1 MDEHDM
7 FSARCDT
14 NISDLERRRL
24 IFDELKIILIET
36 DNKSIETQYKANAYR
51 FINNLSVFIIIACA
65 GIIVGLQ
72 AASECINIPA
82 IVLASV
88 IFILQGI
95 QPIFRLAQ
103 QGFSYEQGT
112 ISLRRIK
119 RQVRNIMYMYHTFT
133 VEQVIAKL
141 SKLMASFDKV
151 DLGLF
156 KTSISQQTKYDTGLV
171 IPDSNEPQNNLQNQP
186 SSPHVHIHIDDSHYS
201 PSVEHIDSTEIKNEE
216 IYENDKFIDNV

>member
-1 MDEHDM
+1 MDENDDM

-14 NISDLERRRL
+14 NISELERSRL

-36 DNKSIETQYKANAYR
+36 DTKSIETQYKANAYR
-51 FINNLSVFIIIACA
+51 FINNLSVFITIACA
-65 GIIVGLQ
+65 GVIVGLQ
-72 AASECINIPA
+72 AASECINIPG

-103 QGFSYEQGT
+103 QGFLYKQGT

-119 RQVRNIMYMYHTFT
+119 RQVRDIMYMYHTYT
-133 VEQVIAKL
+133 AEQVIAML
-141 SKLMASFDKV
+141 SQLRASFDEV

-156 KTSISQQTKYDTGLV
+156 KVSISQQAKYNTGLV
-171 IPDSNEPQNNLQNQP
+171 IPNSNEPQGQNSNNNLQKPP
-186 SSPHVHIHIDDSHYS
+186 SHVHIHLDENSHYS
-201 PSVEHIDSTEIKNEE
+201 PSVEHKS
-216 IYENDKFIDNV
+216 ENDDGSINIEV